1 MPSIKSRK
9 ILLLIFAGAAL
20 AGLVVVA
27 ALRDIPVLES
37 GYSALRGAASAAGR
51 LVGPP
56 LRRLVAG
63 SGQPATEIW
72 LFDPAGLIEDR
83 AGNLYFADRGAGEV
97 FGLPVG
103 HFIWRIAPD
112 DTAEVIAGTGIQG
125 TPRDGQPALETDL
138 GAPSGLAL
146 DSSGRLHFADPAN
159 HVVMRIEADGRLS
172 RIAGTGQPGY
182 GGDGGDAQAALLNQP
197 RDVDV
202 DAGDN
207 LYIADHANHRVRKV
221 TPGGVITTVAGTGTP
236 GFAGDHGPAAAAQ
249 LDGVSGVQV
258 RPDGRLLIADSG
270 NHVVRQVAPDGTIA
284 TLAGTGEPG
293 NDGDGGPADRAQLT
307 APAFLFVGP
316 AGHLYVGD
324 PSNHNIRMIDSA
336 GTITTLIGDGAPG
349 YAMIGH
355 SADTAPLND
364 PEYVLVRANGAI
376 VISDG
381 GTGRLLTFQP
391 NGKVALLAGP
401 AEHSIAEAMA
411 RFEDD
416 DPHARQAYEK
426 RLRTAGL
433 KE

>member
-1 MPSIKSRK
+1 MRSMKSRK
-9 ILLLIFAGAAL
+9 FPLLILSGAAL
-20 AGLVVVA
+20 AGLVALA
-27 ALRDIPVLES
+27 ALRGAPFLES
-37 GYSALRGAASAAGR
+37 SYSALGEAASAAGR

-63 SGQPATEIW
+63 SGEPATEIW
-72 LFDPAGLIEDR
+72 LFDPAGLVEDT

-112 DTAEVIAGTGIQG
+112 DTAEVVAGTGIQG
-125 TPRDGQPALETDL
+125 TPRDGQQALQAEL
-138 GAPSGLAL
+138 GAPAGLAV
-146 DSSGRLHFADPAN
+146 DKSGRLHFADPAN
-159 HVVMRIEADGRLS
+159 HVVMRIEADGRLT

-182 GGDGGDAQAALLNQP
+182 GGDGGAAPAALLNQP

-207 LYIADHANHRVRKV
+207 LYIADYGNHRVRKV

-249 LDGVSGVQV
+249 LHGVSGVQV
-258 RPDGRLLIADSG
+258 HPDGRLLIADSG
-270 NHVVRQVAPDGTIA
+270 NHVVRQVAADGTIA
-284 TLAGTGEPG
+284 TLAGTGKPG
-293 NDGDGGPADRAQLT
+293 NDGDGGPADRAQLS

-324 PSNHNIRMIDSA
+324 PSNHNIRVIEPD

-349 YAMIGH
+349 YATIGH
-355 SADTAPLND
+355 FPGAAPLSD
-364 PEYVLVRANGAI
+364 PNYVVVRANGAT

-401 AEHSIAEAMA
+401 AEHSITEAMA
-411 RFEDD
+411 RFEDH

-426 RLRTAGL
+426 RLRAGGL